1 MDKNMSVFDTDVL
14 DANNSSTN
22 ESSTNT
28 IENVETGQ
36 SEAKKTNKKVNAKK
50 LIASNTASTRILPVL
65 VDELINHGFDVR
77 VTKDGY
83 AVGGFY
89 GLNDDGFAVLKEV
102 DFTESE
108 LDKNQYE
115 NALIAIDNKNKSHL
129 ISNFDDLI
137 KFHLVI
143 WKSYFK
149 QKEYMV
155 LNSKW
160 YPFVINSPYISITP
174 NI

>member
-1 MDKNMSVFDTDVL
+1 MSDMSVFSNVVL
-14 DANNSSTN
+14 EGKTN
-22 ESSTNT
+22 
-28 IENVETGQ
+28 Q
-36 SEAKKTNKKVNAKK
+36 SEFPTNNNEPPSVKKTNTKKVNAKK
-50 LIASNTASTRILPVL
+50 LIASNTASTRILPNL
-65 VDELINHGFDVR
+65 IDELINYDIDVR

-83 AVGGFY
+83 SVGGFY
-89 GLNDDGFAVLKEV
+89 GLNNDGFAVLKEI

-108 LDKNQYE
+108 LDQNQYE

-129 ISNFDDLI
+129 ICNFDDLI
-137 KFHLVI
+137 KFHLLI
-143 WKSYFK
+143 WKNYFK

-160 YPFVINSPYISITP
+160 YSFVINSPYISITP

>member
-1 MDKNMSVFDTDVL
+1 MSVFDTDVL
-14 DANNSSTN
+14 DSNGSNSN

-28 IENVETGQ
+28 IEPSQ

-50 LIASNTASTRILPVL
+50 LIASNAASTRILPVL

-83 AVGGFY
+83 TVGGFY
-89 GLNDDGFAVLKEV
+89 GLNDDGFAVLKEI
-102 DFTESE
+102 DFAESE
-108 LDKNQYE
+108 LDKHQYE

>member
-1 MDKNMSVFDTDVL
+1 MSVF
-14 DANNSSTN
+14 N
-22 ESSTNT
+22 
-28 IENVETGQ
+28 NVELEETTNQ
-36 SEAKKTNKKVNAKK
+36 SEFSTINNNEQSSLKKTNTKKANAKK
-50 LIASNTASTRILPVL
+50 LIASNTASTRILPNL
-65 VDELINHGFDVR
+65 IDELINYDIDVR

-83 AVGGFY
+83 SVGGFY
-89 GLNDDGFAVLKEV
+89 GLNNDGFAVLKEI

-108 LDKNQYE
+108 LDQNQYE

-129 ISNFDDLI
+129 IGNFDDLI
-137 KFHLVI
+137 KFHLLI
-143 WKSYFK
+143 WKNYFK

>member
-1 MDKNMSVFDTDVL
+1 MYPLFCEK
-14 DANNSSTN
+14 
-22 ESSTNT
+22 
-28 IENVETGQ
+28 
-36 SEAKKTNKKVNAKK
+36 KKTNTKKVNAKK
-50 LIASNTASTRILPVL
+50 LIASNTASTRILPNL
-65 VDELINHGFDVR
+65 IDELINYDIDVR

-83 AVGGFY
+83 SVGGFY
-89 GLNDDGFAVLKEV
+89 GLNNDGFAVLKEI

-108 LDKNQYE
+108 LDQNQYE

-129 ISNFDDLI
+129 IGNFDDLI
-137 KFHLVI
+137 KFHLLI
-143 WKSYFK
+143 WKNYFK

>member
-1 MDKNMSVFDTDVL
+1 MDKNMSVFDTTDVL
-14 DANNSSTN
+14 DSNSSN
-22 ESSTNT
+22 SSESLINT
-28 IENVETGQ
+28 VEQSQGQ
-36 SEAKKTNKKVNAKK
+36 NKKTNKKTNAKK

-65 VDELINHGFDVR
+65 IDELVNHGFDVR

-89 GLNDDGFAVLKEV
+89 GLNDDGFAILKEV
-102 DFTESE
+102 NFTESE
-108 LDKNQYE
+108 LDKNQYG

-143 WKSYFK
+143 WKNYFK

-160 YPFVINSPYISITP
+160 YPFVISSPYISITP

>member
-14 DANNSSTN
+14 KSNSSN
-22 ESSTNT
+22 SSESLINT
-28 IENVETGQ
+28 VEQSQGQ
-36 SEAKKTNKKVNAKK
+36 NKKTNKKANAKK

-65 VDELINHGFDVR
+65 IDELVNHGFDVR

-89 GLNDDGFAVLKEV
+89 GLNDDGFAILKEV
-102 DFTESE
+102 NFTESE

-137 KFHLVI
+137 KFHLII
-143 WKSYFK
+143 WKHYFK

>member
-1 MDKNMSVFDTDVL
+1 MSDMSVF
-14 DANNSSTN
+14 N
-22 ESSTNT
+22 
-28 IENVETGQ
+28 NVELKGTTNQ
-36 SEAKKTNKKVNAKK
+36 SEFSTINNNEQPSVKKTNTKKVNAKK
-50 LIASNTASTRILPVL
+50 LIASNTASTRILPNL
-65 VDELINHGFDVR
+65 IDELINYGIDVR

-83 AVGGFY
+83 SVGGFY
-89 GLNDDGFAVLKEV
+89 GLNNDGFAVLKEI

-108 LDKNQYE
+108 LDQNQYE

-129 ISNFDDLI
+129 ISSFDDLI
-137 KFHLVI
+137 KFHLLI
-143 WKSYFK
+143 WKNYFK